1 MTSTPVYLV
10 HNDLILRTSLVDPT
24 FYGPV
29 HTVTVRADTRAVVL
43 THGTIHTNRRL
54 VDIVDY
60 IDVTFYR
67 IGLLNDLGPY
77 LSYWLLNDD
86 LKLTARNP
94 SKYYLNY
101 DGTLSLDPVNQVPE
115 YRKWIKYVATLAHE
129 LDTMHQPH
137 TYAHTL
143 GSNYKMSP
151 DLAHSELALLRN
163 QNTLQYCRGLIG
175 QAFAQLKSWAAVD
188 PQRLFGGSDIKI
200 WKFYQ
205 ERIYSLLE
213 QLCFLCDSGSWPRKF
228 LLNHGA
234 RTWRAALDEVITEH
248 GRSYMRIPVIDKSGS
263 TWEPSSRSIVTMHGT
278 NLESGWHGLIESYAE
293 ALNYYDDN
301 YNVREPVL

>member
-1 MTSTPVYLV
+1 MSTPVYLAY
-10 HNDLILRTSLVDPT
+10 NDSIILSSVVDPT
-24 FYGPV
+24 DVGVFTIPIV
-29 HTVTVRADTRAVVL
+29 DAVTRLIVYVNGGGNHLRKIADNFGL
-43 THGTIHTNRRL
+43 IDN
-54 VDIVDY
+54 VDYFISLLPSSSSYLAYYLIGVDY
-60 IDVTFYR
+60 IPYR
-67 IGLLNDLGPY
+67 LGVGTHY
-77 LSYWLLNDD
+77 VD
-86 LKLTARNP
+86 
-94 SKYYLNY
+94 Y
-101 DGTLSLDPVNQVPE
+101 DGSLSADPVNQVPE
-115 YRKWIKYVATLAHE
+115 YTKWMKYVATLAHE
-129 LDTMHQPH
+129 LDTMYQPH

-205 ERIYSLLE
+205 ERIHSLLE

-228 LLNHGA
+228 LLKHGA

-248 GRSYMRIPVIDKSGS
+248 GRSYMRIPVINKSGS
-263 TWEPSSRSIVTMHGT
+263 TWEPSSRSIVTMHGN
-278 NLESGWHGLIESYAE
+278 NLERSWQNLIESYAE